1 MVLINNLTIDEINA
15 ALLHLQRSS
24 GEIVGGDK
32 GRTVN
37 NISVSNSGGGGID
50 YQSVI
55 NSLKERLSQVETTNT
70 EQQTQINE
78 ILLTLVNLADNGIQD
93 FDYDENSGE
102 LTITTKD
109 GEEYTVVI
117 RSPTSTLTFDA
128 TTKKLTFTFNND
140 ITEITLPYVA
150 SSEKGVANGVATL
163 DSTGRIPY
171 SQMPESAMEFKGE
184 WNANTNTPHLQD
196 GTGTNGD
203 FYVCTVGGTVNFGT
217 GGVTRNITFYPND
230 RVIYEGTS
238 QQWFR
243 LPAGEV
249 RTVNGQSG
257 DVVLDGED
265 INYSSASGS
274 PTLKDKIDTVEGYAK
289 TQSDWG
295 QSNTSAIDYI
305 KNKPNL
311 ATVATSG
318 SYNDLS
324 NKPTIPAAQIQSDW
338 TQTDST
344 KKDFIKNK
352 IPIWITS
359 GSADD
364 NMSPINSVTSGNTRP
379 VTSGAVYNAINPVA
393 NATNAD
399 TVDGYHAN
407 VSSASNLIR
416 VTKASDVGSGANGY
430 YAGMA
435 NFNAGDGAV
444 KWWHILSMDWSG
456 NDANNWQSQ
465 FILPTQQGGVPKY
478 RRNTAGGTSIANSSW
493 HNFYTDENR
502 QAIFD
507 FVHPVGE
514 IYVQY
519 PGSKTPAAIYNITN
533 VITST
538 WTEQTYSGAFFRASG
553 GNADAFITGTTY
565 TKQAQKTAVN
575 GLSVAYTTNLNGTIG
590 ESGGNGFY
598 GSRSAGPSTGVI
610 SCNEYGTNSF
620 GGTGSRGRYSISI
633 DVDHKHSLTG
643 DTETRPENLT
653 IRIWKR
659 TA

>member
-15 ALLHLQRSS
+15 ALLHLQRSY

-32 GRTVN
+32 RRTVN

-55 NSLKERLSQVETTNT
+55 NSLKERLSQIETTNT

-78 ILLTLVNLADNGIQD
+78 ILLTLGNLADNGIQD

-128 TTKKLTFTFNND
+128 TTKKLTFTFND
-140 ITEITLPYVA
+140 EITEITLPYVA

-163 DSTGRIPY
+163 DSTGRVPY
-171 SQMPESAMEFKGE
+171 SQLPESAMEFKGE

-274 PTLKDKIDTVEGYAK
+274 PTIKEKIDTVEGYAK

-352 IPIWITS
+352 IPIWITT

-364 NMSPINSVTSGNTRP
+364 NMSPIDSVTDGSMRP
-379 VTSGAVYNAINPVA
+379 VTSNAVAQAVQLLLPKFDFETSTRLDIN
-393 NATNAD
+393 T
-399 TVDGYHAN
+399 T
-407 VSSASNLIR
+407 AST
-416 VTKASDVGSGANGY
+416 TKTGTFTPQKTCLV
-430 YAGMA
+430 
-435 NFNAGDGAV
+435 
-444 KWWHILSMDWSG
+444 ILS
-456 NDANNWQSQ
+456 
-465 FILPTQQGGVPKY
+465 
-478 RRNTAGGTSIANSSW
+478 NS
-493 HNFYTDENR
+493 
-502 QAIFD
+502 
-507 FVHPVGE
+507 
-514 IYVQY
+514 
-519 PGSKTPAAIYNITN
+519 
-533 VITST
+533 
-538 WTEQTYSGAFFRASG
+538 
-553 GNADAFITGTTY
+553 
-565 TKQAQKTAVN
+565 
-575 GLSVAYTTNLNGTIG
+575 GTIDATT
-590 ESGGNGFY
+590 ELAF
-598 GSRSAGPSTGVI
+598 SRLRNASIVFCGYSTTSMGLGAWCIVPAGRTFTYDLHNNNVVQM
-610 SCNEYGTNSF
+610 
-620 GGTGSRGRYSISI
+620 SISYKYI
-633 DVDHKHSLTG
+633 
-643 DTETRPENLT
+643 E
-653 IRIWKR
+653 
-659 TA
+659 

>member
-24 GEIVGGDK
+24 GEVVGGDK

-55 NSLKERLSQVETTNT
+55 NSLKERLSQIETTNT

-78 ILLTLVNLADNGIQD
+78 ILLTLGNLADNGIQD

-128 TTKKLTFTFNND
+128 TTKKLTFTFND
-140 ITEITLPYVA
+140 EITEIMLPYVA

-163 DSTGRIPY
+163 DSTGRVPY
-171 SQMPESAMEFKGE
+171 SQLPESAMEFKGE
-184 WNANTNTPHLQD
+184 WNADTNTPHLQD

-203 FYVCTVGGTVNFGT
+203 FYVCTAGGTVNFGT

-274 PTLKDKIDTVEGYAK
+274 PTIKEKIDTVEGYAK

-318 SYNDLS
+318 NYNDLS

-344 KKDFIKNK
+344 KKDCIKT
-352 IPIWITS
+352 IQS
-359 GSADD
+359 
-364 NMSPINSVTSGNTRP
+364 
-379 VTSGAVYNAINPVA
+379 
-393 NATNAD
+393 
-399 TVDGYHAN
+399 
-407 VSSASNLIR
+407 
-416 VTKASDVGSGANGY
+416 
-430 YAGMA
+430 
-435 NFNAGDGAV
+435 FN
-444 KWWHILSMDWSG
+444 WC
-456 NDANNWQSQ
+456 
-465 FILPTQQGGVPKY
+465 
-478 RRNTAGGTSIANSSW
+478 
-493 HNFYTDENR
+493 E
-502 QAIFD
+502 
-507 FVHPVGE
+507 
-514 IYVQY
+514 
-519 PGSKTPAAIYNITN
+519 
-533 VITST
+533 
-538 WTEQTYSGAFFRASG
+538 
-553 GNADAFITGTTY
+553 
-565 TKQAQKTAVN
+565 
-575 GLSVAYTTNLNGTIG
+575 
-590 ESGGNGFY
+590 
-598 GSRSAGPSTGVI
+598 
-610 SCNEYGTNSF
+610 
-620 GGTGSRGRYSISI
+620 
-633 DVDHKHSLTG
+633 
-643 DTETRPENLT
+643 
-653 IRIWKR
+653 
-659 TA
+659 

>member
-55 NSLKERLSQVETTNT
+55 NSLKKRLSQVETTNT

-78 ILLTLVNLADNGIQD
+78 ILLTLGNLADNGIQD

-128 TTKKLTFTFNND
+128 TTKKLTFTFNDD

-150 SSEKGVANGVATL
+150 SSEKGAANGVATL
-163 DSTGRIPY
+163 DATGRVPY
-171 SQMPESAMEFKGE
+171 SQLPESAMEFKGE
-184 WNANTNTPHLQD
+184 WNAYTNTPHLQD

-217 GGVTRNITFYPND
+217 VASPRNITFYVND
-230 RVIYEGTS
+230 RVIYEGNS
-238 QQWFR
+238 NQWFR
-243 LPAGEV
+243 LPASEV

-257 DVVLDGED
+257 DVVLTGENV
-265 INYSSASGS
+265 NYSNASGS
-274 PTLKDKIDTVEGYAK
+274 PTLKDKIDSVQQISE
-289 TQSDWG
+289 TQADWS
-295 QSNTSAIDYI
+295 QTTSSAVDFI

-338 TQTDST
+338 TQTDNT

-364 NMSPINSVTSGNTRP
+364 NMSPIDSVTDGSMRP
-379 VTSGAVYNAINPVA
+379 VTSNAVHDALLNLPYAEYVELP
-393 NATNAD
+393 TNANMND
-399 TVDGYHAN
+399 YRDSKKIYGQ
-407 VSSASNLIR
+407 
-416 VTKASDVGSGANGY
+416 VTPSVINS
-430 YAGMA
+430 
-435 NFNAGDGAV
+435 FVNAP
-444 KWWHILSMDWSG
+444 S
-456 NDANNWQSQ
+456 
-465 FILPTQQGGVPKY
+465 F
-478 RRNTAGGTSIANSSW
+478 SI
-493 HNFYTDENR
+493 
-502 QAIFD
+502 
-507 FVHPVGE
+507 
-514 IYVQY
+514 
-519 PGSKTPAAIYNITN
+519 
-533 VITST
+533 
-538 WTEQTYSGAFFRASG
+538 
-553 GNADAFITGTTY
+553 
-565 TKQAQKTAVN
+565 
-575 GLSVAYTTNLNGTIG
+575 
-590 ESGGNGFY
+590 GNGEMSMIYINLGHQNY
-598 GSRSAGPSTGVI
+598 GMQLYFA
-610 SCNEYGTNSF
+610 
-620 GGTGSRGRYSISI
+620 
-633 DVDHKHSLTG
+633 KHSLDLAVVARVYNNGTWSAWSKDINEILGTSYNDSSMVNITSQLTRFLGVGPVYARRMNNMVYIIINGAYTG
-643 DTETRPENLT
+643 NPTTTSQQFIQGLPQKYRPKYTIEGLVLLGYNASQYATVARARIYDNGNITLQETSWANGTE
-653 IRIWKR
+653 IRSGLIYFVD
-659 TA
+659 